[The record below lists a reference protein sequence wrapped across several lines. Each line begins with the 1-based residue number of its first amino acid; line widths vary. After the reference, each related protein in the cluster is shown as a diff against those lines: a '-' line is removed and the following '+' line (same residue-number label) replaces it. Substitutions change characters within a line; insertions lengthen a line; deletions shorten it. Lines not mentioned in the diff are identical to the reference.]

1 MRSDFNSPGCSAAP
15 ETGPGSLRS
24 CPELPLLLFRPHGGV
39 VPPPLTNVSFES
51 SVLVSSGVSLHSHPL
66 PPSLCV
72 FVCPP
77 LPLPFH
83 GVPLEDKKHPVC
95 LDLAASKS

>member
-1 MRSDFNSPGCSAAP
+1 MTSTPLAALQPQRLGQALSAAALNFLCCCSA
-15 ETGPGSLRS
+15 
-24 CPELPLLLFRPHGGV
+24 HMGGV